1 MGPKPRLRPWTP
13 SNLLFGKKPSII
25 RRLLSGPGGL
35 KGWLRGPRQPGE
47 KAKKASLE
55 LDRRRIAVLP
65 FSNMSPDPNDE
76 YFADGITEELIAT
89 ISKIREVSVVS
100 RTSTM
105 QYRKNPKPIRD
116 VAEELQAGTILE
128 GSVRKAGNKVRVTI
142 QLVDAAQD
150 KHEWAESYDRGLED
164 IFAIQSDISQNV
176 AGVLKVQLLAN
187 ERQRLQNIPTRS
199 VDAYTLFLKG
209 RIHLDERTLPS
220 FQKAIR
226 YFEEAIKQDPRY
238 ASAHSGL
245 ADCYNLLE
253 LWGFL
258 SPQVAGPK
266 AMEYAV
272 KALELDDTLAE
283 AHASMAT
290 CLAHIKWDWEG
301 AEREYRRALELNPSY
316 ATGHFWYAHTLLQFQ
331 RRWDEAI
338 HEMREAE
345 RLDPFSPN
353 IAANKA
359 RILFLAGRREEAI
372 GQFRLAMK
380 INPEFWFAHAE
391 FGTALVSMSSIDEGM
406 AEIEKAVRLSGN
418 DWAKAELAYA
428 YMAGN
433 RKTDAEGI
441 LRELKE
447 ISTQRYVA
455 ATAIASVYAVLGEKD
470 SAFEWLNR
478 AAQEGAW
485 SISLLNEHTFDGLR
499 TDPRFQK
506 LLERIGLS

>member
-1 MGPKPRLRPWTP
+1 M
-13 SNLLFGKKPSII
+13 
-25 RRLLSGPGGL
+25 SGPGGL
-35 KGWLRGPRQPGE
+35 KGWLRGPRKPGE
-47 KAKKASLE
+47 KVKKGSLE

-128 GSVRKAGNKVRVTI
+128 GSVRKAGNKIRVTI
-142 QLVDAAQD
+142 QLVDAAHD
-150 KHEWAESYDRGLED
+150 RHEWAESYDRDLED
-164 IFAIQSDISQNV
+164 IFEIQSDISQNV

-209 RIHLDERTLPS
+209 RIHLDERTLQG
-220 FQKAIR
+220 FQKGIR
-226 YFEEAIKQDPRY
+226 YFEEAIKQDPLY
-238 ASAHSGL
+238 ASAYSGL

-253 LWGFL
+253 MYGFL

-272 KALELDDTLAE
+272 KALEMDDTLAE
-283 AHASMAT
+283 AHTSMAM
-290 CLAHIKWDWEG
+290 CLAFMKWDWEG

-316 ATGHFWYAHTLLQFQ
+316 ATGHLWYAYTLLQLQ

-338 HEMREAE
+338 REMKEAE
-345 RLDPFSPN
+345 NLDPFSPI
-353 IAANKA
+353 IAVTKA
-359 RILFLAGRREEAI
+359 WILFLAGRDKAIEES
-372 GQFRLAMK
+372 RLALRMS
-380 INPEFWFAHAE
+380 PEFWIAHAR
-391 FGTALVSMSSIDEGM
+391 FGIALVSTSSIDEGI
-406 AEIEKAVRLSGN
+406 AEIEKALKLSGH
-418 DWAKAELAYA
+418 DAARVLMAYA

-433 RKTDAEGI
+433 RRTDAESV

-447 ISTQRYVA
+447 ITSQRYVA
-455 ATAIASVYAVLGEKD
+455 STYIAMVYAVLGEKD

-478 AAQEGAW
+478 AVQEGTRT
-485 SISLLNEHTFDGLR
+485 ISLLNEHTFDGLR

-506 LLERIGLS
+506 ILERIGLA